1 MSATAVAATTTI
13 PARMSCRRKDD
24 AVRASGRIFIF
35 VTTRSLHT
43 TNDCG
48 DQLRSTR
55 QRGSATAP
63 QPHRPTARRRA
74 PAFSH
79 RTPHSSGMDLTFAW
93 PAFLW
98 ALLSLPLLA
107 AGYSRLLRRASR
119 YSESFSAHAPLQA
132 SHAC

>member
-63 QPHRPTARRRA
+63 QPDRPAQGPGFLSSNASLDWHGPDLCMAGVSVGVVESPSAR
-74 PAFSH
+74 
-79 RTPHSSGMDLTFAW
+79 
-93 PAFLW
+93 
-98 ALLSLPLLA
+98 
-107 AGYSRLLRRASR
+107 
-119 YSESFSAHAPLQA
+119 
-132 SHAC
+132 